1 MSSRELRACGWHGH
15 VTYAPSEPELAARLR
30 AETALGTAWR
40 CLRCGDWV
48 LGPPAS
54 EGPAARA
61 PVPARG
67 RALRHLLI
75 LRLLAVERM
84 LRALILVAAAYGVHR
99 FASAQTSL
107 QATFGDLL
115 PAARPLAER
124 LGIDL
129 DQTTIIRDA
138 TKALH
143 ARQETLTLVAIG
155 LLLYGLLEAVE
166 AVGLWLA
173 KRCGRPDGRGR
184 RRHSP
189 PAADRQPL
197 NAVTVIVRRGLA
209 GDLAVVIGRHVA
221 RAALRGARGWSA
233 YERGSAAES
242 CSRSRAR
249 AGTRGSGVTRP
260 ATCPG
265 ATWACRRSARPA
277 WSGRSTWTA
286 PHRGTPGLGP
296 PRSARLAGRASSS
309 LSRRRT
315 DAGSDVPGGTTCRA
329 GTGSPGTMRSGTTAC
344 YAPCAPEAAVAG
356 PSSASSSSRTHGGPG
371 ADLDR
376 RLVER
381 QLQDH
386 GGGRAPWPSGAAPCS
401 SAPQQAFRQRP
412 QRGEVR
418 PRVGTGRDR
427 QKMTAER

>member
-129 DQTTIIRDA
+129 DQTTIIRNA

-173 KRCGRPDGRGR
+173 KRWAEYLTVVAT
-184 RRHSP
+184 
-189 PAADRQPL
+189 AAFLPL
-197 NAVTVIVRRGLA
+197 EIRELLDAVTVIRVVALLVN
-209 GDLAVVIGRHVA
+209 LAVVIYLVVAKRLFGVRGGRA
-221 RAALRGARGWSA
+221 A
-233 YERGSAAES
+233 YERELSSES
-242 CSRSRAR
+242 LLE
-249 AGTRGSGVTRP
+249 VEI
-260 ATCPG
+260 
-265 ATWACRRSARPA
+265 
-277 WSGRSTWTA
+277 
-286 PHRGTPGLGP
+286 
-296 PRSARLAGRASSS
+296 AGRDPGFGRAASS
-309 LSRRRT
+309 
-315 DAGSDVPGGTTCRA
+315 
-329 GTGSPGTMRSGTTAC
+329 
-344 YAPCAPEAAVAG
+344 
-356 PSSASSSSRTHGGPG
+356 
-371 ADLDR
+371 DL
-376 RLVER
+376 
-381 QLQDH
+381 
-386 GGGRAPWPSGAAPCS
+386 P
-401 SAPQQAFRQRP
+401 
-412 QRGEVR
+412 
-418 PRVGTGRDR
+418 GRDVGMSEVGASR
-427 QKMTAER
+427 PERPERLDGS